1 MGPAQTAVEYMT
13 KFPINKGLKIAQTF
27 LSYQYAIVK
36 RDTPSPHFQLR
47 ANGLFCPIGYKPNL
61 PLKGNETVSPPY
73 IVG

>member
-36 RDTPSPHFQLR
+36 RDTPSLFQLR
-47 ANGLFCPIGYKPNL
+47 ANGLFYPIGYKPNL
-61 PLKGNETVSPPY
+61 QP
-73 IVG
+73 